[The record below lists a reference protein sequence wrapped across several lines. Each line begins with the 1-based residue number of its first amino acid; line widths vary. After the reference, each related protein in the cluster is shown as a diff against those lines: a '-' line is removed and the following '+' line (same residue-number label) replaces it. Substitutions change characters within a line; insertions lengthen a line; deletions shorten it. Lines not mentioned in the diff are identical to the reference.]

1 MNPIRKAAICLV
13 LLSSAA
19 AAYAERGHWR
29 LDPVHTRVLFKVE
42 HAGFSTALGLFPD
55 IRGELRLDPAD
66 WRDATLE
73 VRVPLARLQIGDD
86 DWRDK
91 LLSRTWLHAGRQP
104 EAVFRSIRVETAGE
118 DTARVHGT
126 LSLRGESAPVVLDVR
141 LNKHARNPL
150 TFRETAGFSA
160 TATLDRRDL
169 GMAEWPNVVG
179 QRVELEIQAE
189 AIRYTPSA
197 DEERRDADP
206 QHD

>member
-19 AAYAERGHWR
+19 TAYAEAGHWR
-29 LDPVHTRVLFKVE
+29 LDPVHTRVLFRVD
-42 HAGFSTALGLFPD
+42 HAGFSQALGVFPD
-55 IRGELRLDPAD
+55 IRGELRFDPED

-73 VRVPLARLQIGDD
+73 VRVPLAGLQIGDEA
-86 DWRDK
+86 WRDK
-91 LLSRTWLHAGRQP
+91 LLSRTWLHAGEQA
-104 EAVFRSIRVETAGE
+104 EAVFRSTRVEPLEAGR
-118 DTARVHGT
+118 ARVHGT
-126 LSLRGESAPVVLDVR
+126 LSLRGETAPVVLDVR

-160 TATLDRRDL
+160 SAALDRRDL

-189 AIRYTPSA
+189 AIRYTPT
-197 DEERRDADP
+197 DKERADADA